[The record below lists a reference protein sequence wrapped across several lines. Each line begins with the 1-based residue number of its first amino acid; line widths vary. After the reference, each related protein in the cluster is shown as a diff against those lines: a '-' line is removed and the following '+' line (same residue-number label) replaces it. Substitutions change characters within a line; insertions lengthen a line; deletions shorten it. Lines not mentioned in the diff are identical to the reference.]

1 MGAAP
6 AGPILGDPDPSPAL
20 PVPIP
25 PPAQVH
31 QFGMNSAESR
41 RDGGA
46 ATKGP
51 PQRERWV
58 PWVGG
63 TGACCGGGGVTR
75 RIWGACEHS
84 QGSECVH
91 PTPQQPPPQQHAEH
105 WEPLSP
111 LGPPATPPSAARLDF
126 SQF

>member
-51 PQRERWV
+51 PPAGE
-58 PWVGG
+58 VG
-63 TGACCGGGGVTR
+63 ALGGGNGGLL
-75 RIWGACEHS
+75 WGWGGDQAHL
-84 QGSECVH
+84 GS
-91 PTPQQPPPQQHAEH
+91 
-105 WEPLSP
+105 L
-111 LGPPATPPSAARLDF
+111 
-126 SQF
+126 